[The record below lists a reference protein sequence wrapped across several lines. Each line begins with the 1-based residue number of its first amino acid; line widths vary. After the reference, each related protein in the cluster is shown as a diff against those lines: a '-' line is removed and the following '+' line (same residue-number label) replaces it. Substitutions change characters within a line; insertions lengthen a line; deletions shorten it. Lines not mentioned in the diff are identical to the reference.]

1 MSSTITTTQTV
12 STLISTA
19 LDEAYR
25 SRGEKI
31 KAIYPNFLK
40 VEDMKRGQKIT
51 YRMAGLGKHMKKGQL
66 DQIQYDQVEMGET
79 RTTTPDEY
87 AIGFRISQTAI
98 EDLAASPYGDFSYAS
113 LIGYKAI
120 VEYMRDSATQTVEDL
135 AAQLILNANS
145 ATASANWVGAGRDA
159 LALASSSH
167 VSMKN
172 PPVTWSNIA
181 TASPFSGLALQ
192 SALSA
197 LEVIP
202 SDEGFYSALPKSVKC
217 VIGPYN
223 RHRAFEIL
231 GTKSGLDTAASNV
244 NPLNDFKVEIIV
256 NPNLGSTFKG
266 FAITTDQHK
275 CKYFERIKPEFES
288 TDDFEVKGMKY
299 SSRFRG
305 KVDFEDAHGFYYNAG
320 A

>member
-1 MSSTITTTQTV
+1 MSGTITTTQTV

-25 SRGEKI
+25 SRGEAI
-31 KAIYPNFLK
+31 KAIYPSILK
-40 VEDMKRGQKIT
+40 VENMKRGQKIT

-98 EDLAASPYGDFSYAS
+98 EDLEASPYGDFSYAS

-135 AAQLILNANS
+135 AARLILSANS
-145 ATASANWVGAGRDA
+145 ATATSDWVGAGRDA

-172 PPVTWSNIA
+172 PPVTWSNLA
-181 TASPFSGLALQ
+181 TASPLSSLALQ
-192 SALSA
+192 SAMSA
-197 LEVIP
+197 MEVIP
-202 SDEGFYSALPKSVKC
+202 SDEGFYSQLAKSFTL

-231 GTKSGLDTAASNV
+231 GTKSGLDTAANNV
-244 NPLNDFKVEIIV
+244 NPMNDFSPKVVI
-256 NPNLGSTFKG
+256 NPNLGATFKG
-266 FAITTDQHK
+266 FAILTDQHK
-275 CKYFERIKPEFES
+275 CKYFERVKPAFES

-305 KVDFEDAHGFYYNAG
+305 KVDFEDAHGFYYNPG